1 MQLISLRKAKQI
13 LTRTAH
19 HFRRKRKKLPPQVEA
34 EIRTALLQLQQEILN
49 KNREAASSV
58 AKQVINLG
66 KIHLRKTPFEQG
78 RDFVFAIGFAF
89 SVAILI
95 RLVWFEFYEI
105 PTGSMRP
112 TLKEKDRLAV
122 SKTDFGINTPLKP
135 DHLYFD
141 PTLVQRCGIFIFTGE
156 NMDIHDVDTLYFYIF
171 PGKKQYIKRLMGK
184 PGDIL
189 YFYGGLIYGIDAEGN
204 PISHELQL
212 PELSKIDH
220 VPFIHFDGRVKT
232 SRKVNEVYSPVV
244 LYQMNEPVATLSY
257 SPSGKVEARM
267 ESFANDVENYSD
279 LWGFK
284 NYAMARLISKEEVK
298 NSLSMKEGVLY
309 LELKHHPSLASA
321 RIGFDEYGRL
331 RPLLGLSTSLIPMN
345 EEHLKALFANL
356 YTARFVVKDGLAFRY
371 GSNFDYAKNFAP
383 TLSGVPDGCYEF
395 YYGKAYEVL
404 FEGIT
409 KELPADHPLYTF
421 DRERIQLLFNLGME
435 FDTRFAPESKHAN
448 LMPSRFAY
456 FRKGDL
462 YLLGAPILT
471 KDDPTLIAF
480 LEQEAKMSIPF
491 VDAGPPLTADGQL
504 DTAFIKKY
512 GMKVPSKT
520 YLALGDNYAMSADS
534 REFGFVPQS
543 NLRGGP
549 DFIFWPPGPRWGMP
563 NQPPYPFFNGPR
575 TLIWILALIAASS
588 WYAHHRRRN
597 HLPLR
602 DLNK

>member
-1 MQLISLRKAKQI
+1 MKLLSLRKAKQI
-13 LTRTAH
+13 LRRTSH
-19 HFRRKRKKLPPQVEA
+19 LFRKKRKKLSPQVEVQ
-34 EIRTALLQLQQEILN
+34 IREALLQLQQEILN
-49 KNREAASSV
+49 KNREGADTA
-58 AKQVINLG
+58 AKQVIELG
-66 KIHLRKTPFEQG
+66 KISLRKTSFEQG
-78 RDFVFAIGFAF
+78 RDFVFAIGFALC
-89 SVAILI
+89 VAVLI

-141 PTLVQRCGIFIFTGE
+141 PALVQRSGIFIFTGE
-156 NMDIHDVDTLYFYIF
+156 NMDIRDVDTFYFYIF

-184 PGDIL
+184 PGDTL
-189 YFYGGLIYGIDAEGN
+189 YFYGGQIYGINAEGD
-204 PISHELQL
+204 PISQELQL
-212 PELSKIDH
+212 PKLSKIDH
-220 VPFIHFDGRVKT
+220 VPFIHFEGRVKT
-232 SRKVNEVYSPVV
+232 SRKADGIFSPIV
-244 LYQMNEPVATLSY
+244 LYQMNEPIATLTY
-257 SPSGKVEARM
+257 SPSGKVEGRM
-267 ESFANDVENYSD
+267 EPFANGVESYSD

-284 NYAMARLISKEEVK
+284 NYAMARLITKEEVK
-298 NSLSMKEGVLY
+298 SSPSMQEGALY

-331 RPLLGLSTSLIPMN
+331 RPIVGLSTSVIPMN

-356 YTARFVVKDGLAFRY
+356 YTARFIVKDELAFRY
-371 GSNFDYAKNFAP
+371 GSNLNSAKNFAP
-383 TLSGVPDGCYEF
+383 ALPGVPNGCYEF

-421 DRERIQLLFNLGME
+421 DIERIQLLFNLGME
-435 FDTRFAPESKHAN
+435 FDTRFTPESKHAN

-456 FRKGDL
+456 FREGDL
-462 YLLGAPILT
+462 YLLGAPIL
-471 KDDPTLIAF
+471 KKEDPTLIAF
-480 LEQEAKMSIPF
+480 IKREQKTSTPF
-491 VDAGPPLTADGQL
+491 LDAGPPLTANGQL
-504 DTAFIKKY
+504 DIAFIKKY
-512 GMKVPSKT
+512 GVRIPSKT

-534 REFGFVPQS
+534 RDFGFVPQS

-549 DFIFWPPGPRWGMP
+549 DFIFWPPGPRWGIL

-575 TLIWILALIAASS
+575 TIVWILALIAFSG
-588 WYAHHRRRN
+588 WYVHHRRRN

-602 DLNK
+602 DLES